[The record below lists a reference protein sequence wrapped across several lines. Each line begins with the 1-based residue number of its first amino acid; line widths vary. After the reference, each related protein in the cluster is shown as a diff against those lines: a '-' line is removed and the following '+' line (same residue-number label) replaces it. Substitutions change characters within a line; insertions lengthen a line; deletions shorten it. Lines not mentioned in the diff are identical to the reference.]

1 MLLIDATGLVFRAY
15 YSISPEMTTPD
26 GTPINAVFGL
36 ARMMLKVFRDVPA
49 TASAIVFDA
58 GRRTFRN
65 DLYAEYKAQRPEP
78 PEQLRPQ
85 FGLSVEL
92 ARATQA
98 PVFIQ
103 EGFEADD
110 IIATLARQAL
120 KADHSVTILT
130 GDRDILQL
138 LGPHCELLIPGRRG
152 ELTRHNLETF
162 EAKYGFPI
170 DRFVDFKALMGD
182 PSDNIPGVRGIGEKG
197 ATKLVST
204 YGKLEQIYGN
214 IDAVK
219 PESTRRKLRDS
230 REQVFL
236 FRDLV
241 TLHQDVPLEYAFQG
255 RTLPDFGSPELQETM
270 AGFGFNRLRDDA
282 QAAGD
287 LMVDVQ

>member
-15 YSISPEMTTPD
+15 YSISPDMTTPD

-36 ARMMLKVFRDVPA
+36 TRMMLKVFRDVPA

-65 DLYAEYKAQRPEP
+65 DIYAEYKAQRPEP
-78 PEQLRPQ
+78 PDQLRPQ

-103 EGFEADD
+103 EGYEADD

-138 LGPHCELLIPGRRG
+138 LGPGCELLIPARRG
-152 ELTRHNLETF
+152 ELTRQNLETF
-162 EAKYGFPI
+162 ETKYGFPI

-197 ATKLVST
+197 AAKLVST

-214 IDAVK
+214 IDVVK
-219 PESTRRKLRDS
+219 PESTRRKLREG
-230 REQVFL
+230 REQVFM

-241 TLHQDVPLEYAFQG
+241 TLHQDVPLEYEFEG
-255 RTLPDFGSPELQETM
+255 RTLPDFGSSELQQTL

-282 QAAGD
+282 MAAGD